1 MGAKNSIAATL
12 IFIAAAMVTV
22 FIYNHAVL

>member
-12 IFIAAAMVTV
+12 IFMAAAMVTV
-22 FIYNHAVL
+22 LIYNRLNL